1 MARVKRGV
9 VAKAKHKKI
18 LKLAKGYQGARSRV
32 FRVAKQAVI
41 KASQYAYRD
50 RRKKKIQFRS
60 LWIMRINAAVRQ
72 FGMSY
77 SQFMHGLKQ
86 LNVEMDRKQ
95 LSYLA
100 AEDMDSFKALV
111 AKVKALPMPSSVDRK
126 VV

>member
-1 MARVKRGV
+1 
-9 VAKAKHKKI
+9 
-18 LKLAKGYQGARSRV
+18 
-32 FRVAKQAVI
+32 
-41 KASQYAYRD
+41 
-50 RRKKKIQFRS
+50 
-60 LWIMRINAAVRQ
+60 MRINAAVRQ